1 MKATFAL
8 TVVAALLC
16 SDSLAQ
22 RRTRILID
30 ASKDGGTWWAPQH
43 HSGFDPR
50 AAHQGKALADFLRR
64 KGADV
69 EELPT
74 RAVETTAEQLNG
86 RDLVIR
92 AGTGGN
98 SDVRV
103 NVLGVQYPGGE
114 IGAYRDYV
122 AAGGKLLL
130 LSEYKRPGYVDGL
143 TDAFGI
149 RLAGM
154 STGDNRI
161 DRFVSHPLTR
171 NVRDVPY
178 LVGSA
183 IVGAASEKMLLLGF
197 LSKRTYLDMNGDRR
211 KNPGEP
217 EGAAVLGVLEFG
229 RGVVVFLGDVNTLQ
243 RVPQPLTDNIYNFLV
258 SSDKGSGQSPARR

>member
-1 MKATFAL
+1 M
-8 TVVAALLC
+8 
-16 SDSLAQ
+16 
-22 RRTRILID
+22 ID
-30 ASKDGGTWWAPQH
+30 ASKDGGTWWAPQYQE
-43 HSGFDPR
+43 GFNAR
-50 AAHQGKALADFLRR
+50 APHQGKALADFLRR

-74 RAVETTAEQLNG
+74 RTVETTSEQLEG

-92 AGTGGN
+92 AGVGGN

-103 NVLGVQYPGGE
+103 SVLGAEYPGGE

-130 LSEYKRPGYVDGL
+130 LSEYKRPGQVDGL
-143 TDAFGI
+143 AEAFGI

-154 STGDNRI
+154 SAGDNRI
-161 DRFVSHPLTR
+161 DRFVPHPLTR
-171 NVRDVPY
+171 NVKDVPY
-178 LVGSA
+178 LVGSGIA
-183 IVGAASEKMLLLGF
+183 GAASEKLLLLGF

-211 KNPGEP
+211 QNPGEP

-243 RVPQPLTDNIYNFLV
+243 RVPQPLTGNIYDFLV
-258 SSDKGSGQSPARR
+258 SSR